1 MSLTEAGKRWLGS
14 GWLDPLHIA
23 KRSLRRGIARVAPRL
38 SGRLLDIGCGVKPYR
53 ALFPAVTRYVGIERP
68 GTLSKSGVVD
78 AWADA
83 LALPFADGS
92 FDSVLCSEVL
102 EHVPEPG
109 QLFAEAA
116 RVLKPG
122 GMMILS
128 TPQTWGVHEPPHDYY
143 RFTRFGLEHLA
154 RRSGFEVLELTPTC
168 GAAAALGQRL
178 SAFLFYG
185 TGVYRVLPLNLL
197 ARPFLAVGQL
207 VWVGIDRIHPW
218 HEDPLDHVLLA
229 RRGAGR
235 YGARGDYGW
244 AARPAGPQAR
254 PEYDTLVRWTPQHSA
269 VIDLG
274 CGDGSLGARLI
285 AERGCVVQGIEID
298 PAGVERARAR
308 GLDARIGDVDQGLDV
323 PDGACDVA
331 IMNVTLHMVYR
342 PGFVLG
348 EMLRVAPV
356 ALVSFPNFAYWP
368 ARLEALAGRFPRR
381 PLYGFAW
388 HETRHIHLFSWSDF
402 NDLVHTLGAR
412 VTAAEHLGRGSL
424 RPSLVAR
431 RWPNLLASL
440 CIARV
445 ERGAR

>member
-116 RVLKPG
+116 RVRKPG

-235 YGARGDYGW
+235 
-244 AARPAGPQAR
+244 
-254 PEYDTLVRWTPQHSA
+254 
-269 VIDLG
+269 
-274 CGDGSLGARLI
+274 
-285 AERGCVVQGIEID
+285 
-298 PAGVERARAR
+298 
-308 GLDARIGDVDQGLDV
+308 
-323 PDGACDVA
+323 
-331 IMNVTLHMVYR
+331 
-342 PGFVLG
+342 
-348 EMLRVAPV
+348 
-356 ALVSFPNFAYWP
+356 
-368 ARLEALAGRFPRR
+368 
-381 PLYGFAW
+381 
-388 HETRHIHLFSWSDF
+388 
-402 NDLVHTLGAR
+402 
-412 VTAAEHLGRGSL
+412 
-424 RPSLVAR
+424 
-431 RWPNLLASL
+431 
-440 CIARV
+440 
-445 ERGAR
+445 